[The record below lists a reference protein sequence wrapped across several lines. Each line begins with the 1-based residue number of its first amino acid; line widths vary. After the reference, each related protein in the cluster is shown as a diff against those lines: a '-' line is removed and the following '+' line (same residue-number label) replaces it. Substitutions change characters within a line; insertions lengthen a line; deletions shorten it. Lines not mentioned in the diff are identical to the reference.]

1 MSPAD
6 STPVEDDEFAVQV
19 HRDAHTT
26 VVAVHGEVDLLTAKQ
41 FGAALDQ
48 AAREQPEVFVVDL
61 TGLTFLGSLGLSHL
75 VAAKDATGPGVMRVV
90 ATGGP
95 RRAIDVT
102 GLDSLFNVV
111 GTVDEALGAHR

>member
-6 STPVEDDEFAVQV
+6 STPVEDEEFAVRVQ
-19 HRDAHTT
+19 RDAQAT
-26 VVAVHGEVDLLTAKQ
+26 VIAVHGEVDLMTAQQ
-41 FGAALDQ
+41 FGAALEQ
-48 AAREQPEVFVVDL
+48 AARERPDVFVVDL

-75 VAAKDATGPGVMRVV
+75 VAANAANGPGVMRVV

-102 GLDSLFNVV
+102 GLNTIFDVV